1 MGFLVNQGG
10 KLTREE
16 KDALRAIN
24 QKRYGL
30 SEEQIENVKLPPHCH
45 VEIYDINKIIKPKS
59 SLNTLEKINHL
70 MKLQTALEEK
80 LEKIAKK
87 RELVK
92 LENKAK

>member
-10 KLTREE
+10 KLTTEE
-16 KDALRAIN
+16 KDALRSVN

-30 SEEQIENVKLPPHCH
+30 SEEQIELVKLPPPCH

-80 LEKIAKK
+80 YEKIIKK
-87 RELVK
+87 RD
-92 LENKAK
+92 